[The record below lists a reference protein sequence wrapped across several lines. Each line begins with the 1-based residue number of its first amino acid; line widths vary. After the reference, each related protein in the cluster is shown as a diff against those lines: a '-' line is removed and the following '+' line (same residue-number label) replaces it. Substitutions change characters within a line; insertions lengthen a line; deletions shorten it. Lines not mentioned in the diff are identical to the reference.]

1 MTRTSE
7 EGFGLVELMIA
18 AGLVL
23 ALLSGTLCFFSRSQR
38 MHTNER
44 VTLDMAQDSRTAFDR
59 ISNELRMAGAG
70 LPSNCA
76 IVSGTATTLAVR
88 GDFSNVTTIVS
99 LATAPGVFSTG
110 STTGFEVG
118 QTVSLLNAAN
128 LATSGQAALAKITAV
143 DHVNNSITLNTGDML
158 SLTSGAQIND
168 FGSGT
173 MLNVIER
180 RTYCVKASGTDVGNV
195 TRTVSYEDTKSAG
208 TTVQPE
214 ETIAANVLT
223 KDGNAGLAF
232 HYLRVNGDLA
242 DLDGAGQVIGMQVL
256 KVEID
261 FDYRTANLDLASGEF
276 TTLSLKTLVPVRGQY
291 SPGL

>member
-232 HYLRVNGDLA
+232 
-242 DLDGAGQVIGMQVL
+242 Q
-256 KVEID
+256 
-261 FDYRTANLDLASGEF
+261 YR
-276 TTLSLKTLVPVRGQY
+276 R
-291 SPGL
+291 